1 MVEETQNTEIK
12 STNTDVGNQP
22 ETQKV
27 STDKESNVE
36 PGKSES
42 KPEKMLSQ
50 SEVDKIAYGN
60 KMEGYERG
68 KREAIAEANQ
78 TKDIS
83 ATVDS
88 NEPEKI
94 TVSKQELEQ
103 FVEDTAT
110 RKAQREH
117 AQRVVD
123 QFVGKMQ
130 LGMQKYSDFETV
142 AGKLNIPN
150 LPPQLIDLVTSM
162 DNTADIIYELGKN
175 PSKFASVLNLCNYSP
190 QAAHDELI
198 RLSDSIK
205 KNQEAV
211 KQTQAKP
218 NEPLDQAKP
227 STAGTDDGKLSTVS
241 ELRKQPWLRG

>member
-12 STNTDVGNQP
+12 STDTDVGNQP

-36 PGKSES
+36 PGKSEG

-78 TKDIS
+78 PKDIS

-88 NEPEKI
+88 NDDKI

-130 LGMQKYSDFETV
+130 LGMQKYSDFEAV

-175 PSKFASVLNLCNYSP
+175 PSKFSSVLNLCGTSI
-190 QAAHDELI
+190 QLAHDELT

-205 KNQEAV
+205 KNQDAV
-211 KQTQAKP
+211 KQTQVKP